1 MTGFMVWR
9 ASELM
14 ALVYVVGMLL
24 PRGFQRLEILLLGGN
39 LRLCWEATCGC
50 VGRQPAAVLG
60 GNLRLCSLMHLAKL
74 QGA

>member
-50 VGRQPAAVLG
+50 VGRQPAAVFSDAPSQAAGCL
-60 GNLRLCSLMHLAKL
+60 SLS
-74 QGA
+74 